1 MKNFPSV
8 IGSLATMADVERE
21 AMEDVSAWEGISF
34 WARRGPDSQ
43 AGFRVL
49 VGDKYTDDDIAYL
62 TYRIDPMLPRYCE
75 RVRECGCLNHRT
87 CTAIH
92 LNKDSA
98 GTIRVVV
105 ADDHPIVRAGIVGLL
120 ETAPDI
126 AVVGEAADGSEAVA
140 LAESEHPDLVLM
152 DLRMPGV
159 DGAAATERIVAAG
172 RGTRVL
178 VLTTYE
184 SDDHILAAIE
194 AGASGY
200 LLKAAPQAE
209 ILAGIRSVAA
219 GETVLAP
226 SIAAKLVSRVRADA
240 ASAAEPAPALSPRE
254 REVLVLVAE
263 GRSNP
268 DIARSL
274 YIGEATVK
282 THLLHV
288 FEKLGVNDRTRAVT
302 RAMELGLL

>member
-1 MKNFPSV
+1 MTP
-8 IGSLATMADVERE
+8 RE
-21 AMEDVSAWEGISF
+21 PHD
-34 WARRGPDSQ
+34 GPDS
-43 AGFRVL
+43 
-49 VGDKYTDDDIAYL
+49 I
-62 TYRIDPMLPRYCE
+62 RI
-75 RVRECGCLNHRT
+75 
-87 CTAIH
+87 
-92 LNKDSA
+92 
-98 GTIRVVV
+98 VV

-120 ETAPDI
+120 ETAPGI
-126 AVVGEAADGSEAVA
+126 EVVGEAADGAEAVA
-140 LAESEHPDLVLM
+140 LAASERPDLVLM

-159 DGAAATERIVAAG
+159 DGASATASIVAAG
-172 RGTRVL
+172 GGTRVL

-184 SDDHILAAIE
+184 TDDHILAAIE

-209 ILAGIRSVAA
+209 ILAGIRAVAA

-240 ASAAEPAPALSPRE
+240 ASVAPPALSPRE

-268 DIARSL
+268 EIAKAL

-282 THLLHV
+282 THLLHA